1 MGYPGTAL
9 RCIVPK
15 KNTSQDWE
23 GHKPA
28 TSALLLDVITTATT
42 GSAKVSRADRVL
54 FTACE
59 FWASARNGSL
69 LSQLS
74 DDAVTQ
80 LRAAEAAFT
89 VIGLKK
95 AAGIVQRARMDM
107 MKTSPPVPLQ
117 AVADNLE
124 KELATLDEPVD
135 QMIADFAN
143 NQALDRQ
150 S

>member
-1 MGYPGTAL
+1 L
-9 RCIVPK
+9 PK
-15 KNTSQDWE
+15 KNASPGWE

-74 DDAVTQ
+74 EDPVTQ

-89 VIGLKK
+89 VIGLRT

-107 MKTSPPVPLQ
+107 MKTSPSVPLQ
-117 AVADNLE
+117 AVANNLE
-124 KELATLDEPVD
+124 KELAALEEPVD

>member
-1 MGYPGTAL
+1 L
-9 RCIVPK
+9 PK
-15 KNTSQDWE
+15 KNASPGWE

-74 DDAVTQ
+74 EDPVTQ

-89 VIGLKK
+89 VIGLRR
-95 AAGIVQRARMDM
+95 AAAIVQRARLDM
-107 MKTSPPVPLQ
+107 MKTSPPVPLE
-117 AVADNLE
+117 AVTTSLE
-124 KELATLDEPVD
+124 KELAALDEPVD

>member
-1 MGYPGTAL
+1 L
-9 RCIVPK
+9 PK
-15 KNTSQDWE
+15 KDATERWE
-23 GHKPA
+23 GHKPE
-28 TSALLLDVITTATT
+28 TSALLLDVITTAAT
-42 GSAKVSRADRVL
+42 GSAKVSRSDRVL

-74 DDAVTQ
+74 DDPVTQ

-89 VIGLKK
+89 VIGLTK
-95 AAGIVQRARMDM
+95 AAGIVQRGRMDM

-117 AVADNLE
+117 VVTDNLE
-124 KELATLDEPVD
+124 RELATLDEPVD

-143 NQALDRQ
+143 QQASDRQ

>member
-1 MGYPGTAL
+1 
-9 RCIVPK
+9 VSK
-15 KNTSQDWE
+15 KYASQDWE

-28 TSALLLDVITTATT
+28 TSAVLLDVITTATT

-69 LSQLS
+69 HSQLS
-74 DDAVTQ
+74 DDPVTQ

-89 VIGLKK
+89 VIGLRQ
-95 AAGIVQRARMDM
+95 AASIVQRARMDM
-107 MKTSPPVPLQ
+107 MRTAPPVPLQ
-117 AVADNLE
+117 VVTGNLE
-124 KELATLDEPVD
+124 RELAALDEPVD

-143 NQALDRQ
+143 RQALDRL

>member
-1 MGYPGTAL
+1 M
-9 RCIVPK
+9 PK

-74 DDAVTQ
+74 DDPVTQ

-107 MKTSPPVPLQ
+107 MKTSPPVPLE
-117 AVADNLE
+117 AVTNSLE
-124 KELATLDEPVD
+124 RELATLDEPVD

>member
-1 MGYPGTAL
+1 L
-9 RCIVPK
+9 PK
-15 KNTSQDWE
+15 KNESPDWG

-28 TSALLLDVITTATT
+28 TSALLLDVITTAAT

-59 FWASARNGSL
+59 FWASARNRSL

-74 DDAVTQ
+74 DEPLTQ

-89 VIGLKK
+89 VIGLNK
-95 AAGIVQRARMDM
+95 AAGIVQRGRMAL
-107 MKTSPPVPLQ
+107 MKTSPPASLQ
-117 AVADNLE
+117 VVADSIE
-124 KELATLDEPVD
+124 GELATLDEPVD

-143 NQALDRQ
+143 KQAWER
-150 S
+150 

>member
-1 MGYPGTAL
+1 M
-9 RCIVPK
+9 PK
-15 KNTSQDWE
+15 KNASPGWE

-74 DDAVTQ
+74 EDPVTQ

-89 VIGLKK
+89 VIGLRT

-117 AVADNLE
+117 AVANNLE
-124 KELATLDEPVD
+124 KELAALEEPVD

>member
-1 MGYPGTAL
+1 L
-9 RCIVPK
+9 PK
-15 KNTSQDWE
+15 KNASQHWE

-28 TSALLLDVITTATT
+28 TSALLLDVLTTAAT

-69 LSQLS
+69 LGQLS
-74 DDAVTQ
+74 DDPVTQ

-89 VIGLKK
+89 VIGLKQ

-107 MKTSPPVPLQ
+107 MKTEPPVPLQ
-117 AVADNLE
+117 VVTDMLE
-124 KELATLDEPVD
+124 RELATLDEPVD

-143 NQALDRQ
+143 KQASDRQ
-150 S
+150 P

>member
-1 MGYPGTAL
+1 M
-9 RCIVPK
+9 PK

-74 DDAVTQ
+74 DDPVTQ

-107 MKTSPPVPLQ
+107 MKTSPPVPLE
-117 AVADNLE
+117 AVTNSLE
-124 KELATLDEPVD
+124 KELAALDEPVD

-143 NQALDRQ
+143 SQALDRQ

>member
-1 MGYPGTAL
+1 MCLKRTQARVGRGTSPATTAL
-9 RCIVPK
+9 WRDEIPR
-15 KNTSQDWE
+15 
-23 GHKPA
+23 GP
-28 TSALLLDVITTATT
+28 T

-69 LSQLS
+69 LGQLS
-74 DDAVTQ
+74 DDPVTQ

-89 VIGLKK
+89 VIGLTK
-95 AAGIVQRARMDM
+95 AAGIVQRGRLEM

-117 AVADNLE
+117 VVTDNLE
-124 KELATLDEPVD
+124 KELAALDEPVD

-143 NQALDRQ
+143 KQASDRQ
-150 S
+150 T

>member
-1 MGYPGTAL
+1 M
-9 RCIVPK
+9 PK
-15 KNTSQDWE
+15 KNESQDWE

-28 TSALLLDVITTATT
+28 TSALLLDVITTAAT

-74 DDAVTQ
+74 EDPVTQ

-107 MKTSPPVPLQ
+107 MKTSPPVPLE
-117 AVADNLE
+117 AVTNNLE
-124 KELATLDEPVD
+124 RELAALDEPVD

>member
-1 MGYPGTAL
+1 L
-9 RCIVPK
+9 PK
-15 KNTSQDWE
+15 KYASQGWE

-28 TSALLLDVITTATT
+28 TSAVLLDVITTATT

-74 DDAVTQ
+74 EDPVTQ

-89 VIGLKK
+89 VIGLTK
-95 AAGIVQRARMDM
+95 AASIVQGGRMAM
-107 MKTSPPVPLQ
+107 MRTSPPVPLE
-117 AVADNLE
+117 VVTGNLE

-143 NQALDRQ
+143 KQALDRQ

>member
-1 MGYPGTAL
+1 
-9 RCIVPK
+9 VPK
-15 KNTSQDWE
+15 KDASPDWE

-28 TSALLLDVITTATT
+28 TSAVLLDVITTATT

-74 DDAVTQ
+74 ADPVTQ

-89 VIGLKK
+89 VIGLKQ
-95 AAGIVQRARMDM
+95 AASIVQRGRMDM
-107 MKTSPPVPLQ
+107 MRTSPPVPLK
-117 AVADNLE
+117 VVTDNLE
-124 KELATLDEPVD
+124 RELATLDEPVD

-143 NQALDRQ
+143 REASDRQ
-150 S
+150 T

>member
-1 MGYPGTAL
+1 M
-9 RCIVPK
+9 PK
-15 KNTSQDWE
+15 KTASQDWE

-28 TSALLLDVITTATT
+28 TSALLLDVITTAAS

-69 LSQLS
+69 LGQLS
-74 DDAVTQ
+74 DNPVTQ

-89 VIGLKK
+89 VIGLR
-95 AAGIVQRARMDM
+95 AAAAIVQRGRVDM
-107 MKTSPPVPLQ
+107 MKTSPPVPLK
-117 AVADNLE
+117 VVIDNIE
-124 KELATLDEPVD
+124 RELAALEEPVD

-143 NQALDRQ
+143 KQASDRQ

>member
-1 MGYPGTAL
+1 L
-9 RCIVPK
+9 PK
-15 KNTSQDWE
+15 KNENRDWE

-28 TSALLLDVITTATT
+28 TSALLLDVITTAAT

-69 LSQLS
+69 LGQLS
-74 DDAVTQ
+74 DSPVAQ

-89 VIGLKK
+89 VIGLKE
-95 AAGIVQRARMDM
+95 AAAIVQRGRMEM
-107 MKTSPPVPLQ
+107 MKTTPPVPLR
-117 AVADNLE
+117 VVTDSIE
-124 KELATLDEPVD
+124 REMATLDEPVD

-143 NQALDRQ
+143 RQASDRQ

>member
-1 MGYPGTAL
+1 M
-9 RCIVPK
+9 PK
-15 KNTSQDWE
+15 KNTSPGWE

-28 TSALLLDVITTATT
+28 TSALLLDVITTAAT

-74 DDAVTQ
+74 EDPVTQ

-107 MKTSPPVPLQ
+107 MKTSPPVPLE
-117 AVADNLE
+117 AVTNNLE
-124 KELATLDEPVD
+124 RELAALDEPVD

>member
-1 MGYPGTAL
+1 M
-9 RCIVPK
+9 PK
-15 KNTSQDWE
+15 KNASPGWE

-74 DDAVTQ
+74 EDPVTQ

-89 VIGLKK
+89 VIGLRT

-117 AVADNLE
+117 IVANNLE
-124 KELATLDEPVD
+124 KELAALEEPVD

>member
-1 MGYPGTAL
+1 M
-9 RCIVPK
+9 PK
-15 KNTSQDWE
+15 KNAGPGWA

-28 TSALLLDVITTATT
+28 TSALLLDVITTAAT